1 MLVQSYDT
9 GGLVERQALSLVGD
23 AWVTEVVPRLP
34 ADLTKQAR
42 ALKAF
47 RRVRRSRHPARPAA
61 GAAGV
66 CPGPPVDAPAGRL
79 GGPDRAGR
87 HLGGRLA

>member
-23 AWVTEVVPRLP
+23 AWVTEVVPRCLP
-34 ADLTKQAR
+34 TLPNRPAPSR
-42 ALKAF
+42 PF
-47 RRVRRSRHPARPAA
+47 GGCEVRHPARPAA